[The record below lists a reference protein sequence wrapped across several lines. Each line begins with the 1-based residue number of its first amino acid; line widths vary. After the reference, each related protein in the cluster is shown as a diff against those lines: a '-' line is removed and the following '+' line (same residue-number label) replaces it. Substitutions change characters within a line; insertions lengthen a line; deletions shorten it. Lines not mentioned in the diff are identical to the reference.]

1 MNKIRDL
8 MSMDE
13 ILKILETD
21 KRYKLAAY
29 EFILAAVKFA
39 HDTLEL
45 GEPISQ
51 ISRLDDGSFCI
62 DDDEPPGDASR
73 DISAADICKA
83 IKIYAIDKFGLL
95 AKPTLNNWGIK
106 STADFGQIIFNL
118 IKCEALL
125 QSDRDNIDDYN
136 NVFDF
141 DTAFEKQFS
150 FLFL

>member
-1 MNKIRDL
+1 
-8 MSMDE
+8 MDE
-13 ILKILETD
+13 IYNLLQND
-21 KRYKLAAY
+21 KRYKYAAY

-45 GEPISQ
+45 GDPVSQ
-51 ISRLDDGSFCI
+51 IRRLNDGSFCI

-83 IKIYAIDKFGLL
+83 IKIYAVDMFGLL

-118 IKCEALL
+118 MKCEALL
-125 QSDRDNIDDYN
+125 QSERDNIDDYN
-136 NVFDF
+136 DVFDF
-141 DTAFEKQFS
+141 DSAFEEQFS
-150 FLFL
+150 FDD

>member
-1 MNKIRDL
+1 
-8 MSMDE
+8 MDE
-13 ILKILETD
+13 INQLLQTD
-21 KRYKLAAY
+21 KRYKYAAY

-39 HDTLEL
+39 HDILEL

-51 ISRLDDGSFCI
+51 IRRSSDGSFCI

-83 IKIYAIDKFGLL
+83 IKIYALDKFGLL

-118 IKCEALL
+118 IKCDALL
-125 QSDRDNIDDYN
+125 KSERDNIEDYD

-141 DTAFEKQFS
+141 DAAFEESFS
-150 FLFL
+150 FDDDVF